1 MKKITLDQIR
11 SFNPCYDPAK
21 YLPENWE
28 GTVLDILNVT
38 DCPAEDRLWVVLR
51 KEFFTDKQLRL
62 FAVWCARQALA
73 IPGNESEVCSNTCDV
88 AERYANGNATSEELA
103 AARAA
108 ASDAAR
114 AAAGGAAWGAAWAAA
129 SDVARAAAS
138 DAARAAAG
146 GAAWGAARAAAWGA
160 ARAAAGGA
168 AWGAAWA
175 AQIEHLKIMLNE
187 I

>member
-28 GTVLDILNVT
+28 GTVLDVLNII

-88 AERYANGNATSEELA
+88 AERYANGEATHEELA
-103 AARAA
+103 AARV
-108 ASDAAR
+108 
-114 AAAGGAAWGAAWAAA
+114 AAWAAA
-129 SDVARAAAS
+129 RDASRVAARVAAWAAARVAAWAAAM
-138 DAARAAAG
+138 DAAWAAARDASRVAARV
-146 GAAWGAARAAAWGA
+146 AAWAAARAAAWDA
-160 ARAAAGGA
+160 AMD
-168 AWGAAWA
+168 